1 MNKENREAV
10 KHHQKTGSMSYV
22 AYFSKLV
29 RIPNILLVVLCL
41 LHLANIY
48 VVVTLQFHISCRKKT
63 STIIRNQ
70 VPLSF
75 SKIPIQTARLVA

>member
-22 AYFSKLV
+22 AFFSKLV
-29 RIPNILLVVLCL
+29 RIPNILLVLLSL

-48 VVVTLQFHISCRKKT
+48 VVVMLQFHISCRKKR
-63 STIIRNQ
+63 STIIRTQ
-70 VPLSF
+70 VLLSF
-75 SKIPIQTARLVA
+75 SKTPIQTARLIA

>member
-41 LHLANIY
+41 LHLALM
-48 VVVTLQFHISCRKKT
+48 LQFHISCRKKT
-63 STIIRNQ
+63 STIIRTQ
-70 VPLSF
+70 VPLNF
-75 SKIPIQTARLVA
+75 SKTPIQTARPVA